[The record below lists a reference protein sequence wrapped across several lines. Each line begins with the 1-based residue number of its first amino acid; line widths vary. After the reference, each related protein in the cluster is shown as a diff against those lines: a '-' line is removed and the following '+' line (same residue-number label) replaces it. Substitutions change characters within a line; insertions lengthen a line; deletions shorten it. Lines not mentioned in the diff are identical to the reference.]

1 MKMAKTMKLFWTTLV
16 FVGALF
22 TTAIGKEL
30 IVPPIHTITKDD
42 VVIDSAFQK
51 AEAQVNTTQQPAPT
65 AAPSKCYGHT
75 ADGALTVYAPINGR
89 CP

>member
-1 MKMAKTMKLFWTTLV
+1 M

-30 IVPPIHTITKDD
+30 IVPPIHTITEDD
-42 VVIDSAFQK
+42 AVIDSAFQK
-51 AEAQVNTTQQPAPT
+51 AEAQVSTTQQPAPT
-65 AAPSKCYGHT
+65 AAPSKCYGH
-75 ADGALTVYAPINGR
+75 AANGALTVYAPINGR